1 MLIYMYQYSVNIL
14 NVLILGRY
22 IQKQLVNFRD
32 PNTAW
37 FTDFKL
43 PQDFI
48 IFMTDEKIVNRI
60 DISSYKS
67 KFNFISTCNQCAL
80 RISFKTALKYLL
92 NFNSIRFL

>member
-1 MLIYMYQYSVNIL
+1 MYQYSVNIL

-37 FTDFKL
+37 FTSFKL

-48 IFMTDEKIVNRI
+48 IFMKDEKISDMI
-60 DISSYKS
+60 DISSYNS
-67 KFNFISTCNQCAL
+67 KFIF
-80 RISFKTALKYLL
+80 
-92 NFNSIRFL
+92 